1 MPRRPEQPPRTEVP
15 HFPFLLASRFDSRE
29 TSQAPYDTLQA
40 IVREQQTIADFSV
53 FRLIQNWPESLSKAP
68 PSPKRWYVVVLGETP
83 PEPFFTQ
90 VRDALQLGEPVAISD
105 EVTTLLVARR
115 MEIAPQRPYTEIHR
129 TFTARRKT
137 DKEKRKQQKKSRRR
151 NRGT

>member
-15 HFPFLLASRFDSRE
+15 LFPFLLASRFDSRE

-40 IVREQQTIADFSV
+40 IVREQQTLADFSV
-53 FRLIQNWPESLSKAP
+53 FRFIQNWPESISKAP

-83 PEPFFTQ
+83 PEPLFTQ
-90 VRDALQLGEPVAISD
+90 VREALELGEPVAIPD

-129 TFTARRKT
+129 TFTARRKQ
-137 DKEKRKQQKKSRRR
+137 EKQQKKPRKRPHGRR
-151 NRGT
+151 

>member
-15 HFPFLLASRFDSRE
+15 LFPFLLASRFDSKE
-29 TSQAPYDTLQA
+29 TSQAPYDTLQT
-40 IVREQQTIADFSV
+40 IVREQQTLADFSV
-53 FRLIQNWPESLSKAP
+53 FRLIQNWPESISKAP

-90 VRDALQLGEPVAISD
+90 VRDALQLGEPVAIPD

-129 TFTARRKT
+129 TFTARRKQ
-137 DKEKRKQQKKSRRR
+137 EKQQKKPRKRPHGRRS
-151 NRGT
+151 

>member
-1 MPRRPEQPPRTEVP
+1 MPKPPEQPPHPEVSP
-15 HFPFLLASRFDSRE
+15 FPFLLASRFDSKE

-53 FRLIQNWPESLSKAP
+53 FRLIQNWPETLSKAP

-83 PEPFFTQ
+83 PEPFLTQ
-90 VRDALQLGEPVAISD
+90 VRAALHLGEPVPIPD

-115 MEIAPQRPYTEIHR
+115 LEIAPQRPYTEIHR
-129 TFTARRKT
+129 TFTARRKQ
-137 DKEKRKQQKKSRRR
+137 DKEKRKQQKHSRRR
-151 NRGT
+151 NRGR

>member
-1 MPRRPEQPPRTEVP
+1 MPRPPEQPPPTEAP
-15 HFPFLLASRFDSRE
+15 GYPFLLASRFDSKE

-53 FRLIQNWPESLSKAP
+53 YRLIQNWPESMSKAP

-90 VRDALQLGEPVAISD
+90 VRDALQLGEPVAIPD
-105 EVTTLLVARR
+105 EVTTLLAARR

-137 DKEKRKQQKKSRRR
+137 KEQKKKPRKKPHGRRS
-151 NRGT
+151 

>member
-1 MPRRPEQPPRTEVP
+1 MPRQPEQPPQTEAP
-15 HFPFLLASRFDSRE
+15 RYPFLMASRFASRE
-29 TSQAPYDTLQA
+29 ISQAPYDTIQA
-40 IVREQQTIADFSV
+40 IVRDQEASEFSV
-53 FRLIQNWPESLSKAP
+53 YRFIQNWPENLSKAP

-90 VRDALQLGEPVAISD
+90 VRDALQLGEPVPIPD

-137 DKEKRKQQKKSRRR
+137 KEKQKKPRKRPHGRR
-151 NRGT
+151 